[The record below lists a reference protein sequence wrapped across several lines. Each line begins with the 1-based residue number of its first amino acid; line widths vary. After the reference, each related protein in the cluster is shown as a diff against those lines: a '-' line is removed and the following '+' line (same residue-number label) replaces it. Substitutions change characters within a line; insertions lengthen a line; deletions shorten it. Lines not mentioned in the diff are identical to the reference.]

1 MYVFLFPQEIP
12 KNLLEGNNN
21 NNKIPNYRKRRKG
34 KDDLFLFSLAQVLMF
49 WQSLKSSL

>member
-12 KNLLEGNNN
+12 KNLLEG